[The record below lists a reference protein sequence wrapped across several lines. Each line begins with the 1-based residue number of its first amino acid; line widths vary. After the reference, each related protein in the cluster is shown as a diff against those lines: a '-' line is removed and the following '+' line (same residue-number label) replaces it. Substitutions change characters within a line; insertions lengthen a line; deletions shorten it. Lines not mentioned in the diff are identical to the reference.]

1 MRMKLVP
8 IVILALI
15 AALVAACG
23 EDEELTSVRLALD
36 WTPNSNHAG
45 LYVALEKGYFEDE
58 NLDVEIYVPA
68 DPSVTLVTVGA
79 GQDDFGVSYQNEVL
93 LAGAQ
98 GVPVVSVTAM
108 VQHPLNSI
116 MALESSGITGPGDLK
131 GKTIGYSALPTE
143 APILETMLKQ
153 EGLTLDDVELVNVN
167 FDLLPAIISGR
178 VDAIIGAYWTH
189 ESIAAENLGF
199 PLDVMRMEEY
209 GVPDYYELVIVTS
222 QDKIADDPDLVQRF
236 VHAVM
241 HGYQDA
247 IADPEGAIDILKA
260 AVPETDEAIERP
272 GVLLLSPLWSGG
284 GLEYGWQ
291 TAEKWTAF
299 SSWMEGEGL
308 LTDPADPST
317 LFTNEFVEN
326 AD

>member
-1 MRMKLVP
+1 MKLVP

-15 AALVAACG
+15 AALATACG
-23 EDEELTSVRLALD
+23 EEEHTSVRVALD

-45 LYVALEKGYFEDE
+45 LYVAQDKGYFADE
-58 NLDVEIYVPA
+58 NLDVEFYVPA
-68 DPSVTLVTVGA
+68 DPSITLVTVGA
-79 GQDDFGVSYQNEVL
+79 GQDDFGLSYQNEVL

-189 ESIAAENLGF
+189 ESIAAKNLGF
-199 PLDVMRMEEY
+199 PVNVMRMEEY

-222 QDKIADDPDLVQRF
+222 QDKIADDSDLVQRF
-236 VHAVM
+236 VHAVR

-247 IADPEGAIDILKA
+247 IADPEGAIDILAA

-272 GVLLLSPLWSGG
+272 GVRLLSQLWSGG

-299 SSWMEGEGL
+299 SNWMVGEGL
-308 LTDPADPST
+308 LTDPADPNT
-317 LFTNEFVEN
+317 LFTNRFVAN